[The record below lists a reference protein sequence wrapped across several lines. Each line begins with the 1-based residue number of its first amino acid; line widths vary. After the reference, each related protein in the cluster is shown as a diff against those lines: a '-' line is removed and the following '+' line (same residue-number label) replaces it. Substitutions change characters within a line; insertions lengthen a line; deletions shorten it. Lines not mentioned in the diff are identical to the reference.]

1 MARRTADA
9 MRPGAA
15 LTTLIACACMCLPV
29 PWQTRAGRRALAASP
44 GAEEGGGGL
53 PPRRDLFGTRGGEKK
68 RAGRD
73 ERDGRVRGTIE
84 LSDGKSETGR
94 LSLTADIGMTFYDTA
109 AKEWRE
115 VGMDELSRI
124 DARPGA
130 EELDKEWRWKE
141 AGRDE
146 KVYTGRARPRRWLDH
161 DVTLADGTRF
171 TGHIKGT
178 LIYIETDPEPEADKK
193 AEAEATRGDRTP
205 ARRPERARPV
215 KKRIV
220 IRQYQRGD
228 WGQTLKDLI
237 YIKSIVV
244 ERPEE
249 KAAPEGER
257 AKAPTRG
264 DGGDEG
270 D

>member
-1 MARRTADA
+1 
-9 MRPGAA
+9 MRPSAA
-15 LTTLIACACMCLPV
+15 LITLVACAWLCLPV
-29 PWQTRAGRRALAASP
+29 PWRTGAGGQALAASP

-68 RAGRD
+68 RTGRD
-73 ERDGRVRGTIE
+73 EQDRRVRGTIE
-84 LSDGKSETGR
+84 LSNGERETGW
-94 LSLTADIGMTFYDTA
+94 LSLTADLGMTFYDTA

-115 VGMDELSRI
+115 VGLAELSRI
-124 DARPGA
+124 DARPRA

-146 KVYTGRARPRRWLDH
+146 KVYTGRTRPRRWLDH

-178 LIYIETDPEPEADKK
+178 RIYIETDPDPAVDEKTEGEAKR
-193 AEAEATRGDRTP
+193 AP
-205 ARRPERARPV
+205 VRRHTGRRPV
-215 KKRIV
+215 KKRFV
-220 IRQYQRGD
+220 ILQYQRGD

-237 YIKSIVV
+237 SITSIVV

-257 AKAPTRG
+257 AKAPPR
-264 DGGDEG
+264 GDEG
-270 D
+270 DEGD